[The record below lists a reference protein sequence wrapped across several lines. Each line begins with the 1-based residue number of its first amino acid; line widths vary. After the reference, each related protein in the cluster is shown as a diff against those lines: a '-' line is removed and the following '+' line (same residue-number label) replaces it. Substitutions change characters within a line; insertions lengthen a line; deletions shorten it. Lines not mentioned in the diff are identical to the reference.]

1 MVRILGDRASSV
13 TRGWLDRVCITAAV
27 HLDVILETASTCAV
41 MIIVRT
47 ATLAMVMAV
56 DVLAGVLHLLVR
68 HATMIHTTVRLLLLE
83 VVVGHQQVAARRHDL
98 IVLRLAGLMDLMVMK
113 DDLLLVVSPLTLRL
127 VSLTMRVL
135 LLVDQTHG
143 RSVQTTTVTRTTASS
158 PSNNR

>member
-1 MVRILGDRASSV
+1 
-13 TRGWLDRVCITAAV
+13 
-27 HLDVILETASTCAV
+27 

-143 RSVQTTTVTRTTASS
+143 RSVQTTTVARTTASS